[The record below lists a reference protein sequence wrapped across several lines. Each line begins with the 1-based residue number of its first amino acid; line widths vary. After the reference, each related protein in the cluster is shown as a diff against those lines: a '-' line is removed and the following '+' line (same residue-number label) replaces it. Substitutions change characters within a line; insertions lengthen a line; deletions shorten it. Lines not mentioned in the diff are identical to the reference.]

1 MKFAAIAGITILV
14 ILIVLY
20 EWPKMNPKQKKE
32 KAALLTVTG
41 MGWLLAVIL
50 IFNPD
55 ITGPTQMIDAIYRP
69 LGKIFGLSL
78 FIQHKYIK

>member
-1 MKFAAIAGITILV
+1 MKFAAIAGITLFV

-32 KAALLTVTG
+32 KAAFLTVTG

-50 IFNPD
+50 VFNQD
-55 ITGPTQMIDAIYRP
+55 IPGPTQLIDTIFRP
-69 LGKIFGLSL
+69 LGKLL
-78 FIQHKYIK
+78 EK